1 MISKNL
7 GDSTQIKFKI
17 KKNEL
22 SRQDDE
28 IITSFSKNINKC
40 IFECEK
46 PLDEVYK
53 YCLFI
58 NCLGEQRISDL
69 GFGEEVSCIIPE
81 EMTQTNY
88 FSISVFGG
96 DRFTTTQER
105 IIIERSGFNN
115 DSIKKIESDDI
126 NDSNNIEIDDEEEHR
141 KFYDRDYSYRQ
152 NRFEFLEH
160 PYY

>member
-1 MISKNL
+1 MKLYFS
-7 GDSTQIKFKI
+7 I
-17 KKNEL
+17 KKNKL
-22 SRQDDE
+22 IRQDNE

-46 PLDEVYK
+46 PLFDVYK
-53 YCLFI
+53 YALFI
-58 NCLGEQRISDL
+58 DAIGNQEIIDL

-81 EMTQTNY
+81 ETLQSNY
-88 FSISVFGG
+88 FSVSVFGG

-105 IIIERSGFNN
+105 IIVERSGLNN

-126 NDSNNIEIDDEEEHR
+126 NDSNNIEIDDEEEHH
-141 KFYDRDYSYRQ
+141 KFYDREYQYRQ
-152 NRFEFLEH
+152 NRFEKLEH